1 MKKNKEVMTR
11 KGYKRKE
18 FVNTIKGHAIILG
31 IGFMLGFM
39 YSYLVVHREQIEYYT
54 MKIEQIEAEPK
65 VGVVPDVSCKL
76 DSTTCKIK
84 RVAEKY
90 GMDWKLAVAISKH
103 ETGNYTSEAFKEK
116 NNVGGMMC
124 SSGLISYS
132 TLDDGVEAFV
142 SNLKY
147 NYIDEG
153 LDTIEKIQPKY
164 CPIGAANDPKGLNK
178 YWVGGVTKYYNELS

>member
-18 FVNTIKGHAIILG
+18 FVNTIKGNAIILV

-39 YSYLVVHREQIEYYT
+39 YSYLAVHREQIEYYT
-54 MKIEQIEAEPK
+54 MKTEQIETESK

-124 SSGLISYS
+124 NSGLISYS
-132 TLDDGVEAFV
+132 TLDDGIEAFV

>member
-11 KGYKRKE
+11 KSYKRKE
-18 FVNTIKGHAIILG
+18 FVKTIKGNAIILG

-54 MKIEQIEAEPK
+54 MKTEQIETESK

-84 RVAEKY
+84 R
-90 GMDWKLAVAISKH
+90 VAISKH

-124 SSGLISYS
+124 NSGLISYS
-132 TLDDGVEAFV
+132 TLDDGIEAFV